1 MKITTMKFFGDI
13 LFLLFICGNLSSQ
26 NTVNRTKTRV
36 HSIMDDAFR
45 NSINIAH
52 NPLVATSPYSK
63 VTKAEKQRYQLDSLI
78 LTPGAGNISSPK
90 GKIECKY
97 DSLGRMI
104 LFYCLQSND
113 TTKELVFSY
122 KYVYRYGSNYMIR
135 DEYNSDNGPVSFH
148 MRTKTTYDQNNNI
161 QTIIESADTANLEN
175 NSTKIEYIYK
185 NNLLSVKNTISQSLA
200 LPLYST
206 RYYYDAL
213 NRDTAEVTFNNYIG
227 NDTLLAYTKQTYTYD
242 MNNDIIHSETNYYNK
257 TNWNPDS
264 KSDYIYNNSHDCIS
278 YKEKSMYIDS
288 TSNYQQNYITSYNKS
303 IMMSDINYGYTFAD
317 FPYSFK
323 SQIENIDLSMN
334 IGSNSLLVGTYSF
347 YYSKAK

>member
-1 MKITTMKFFGDI
+1 M
-13 LFLLFICGNLSSQ
+13 
-26 NTVNRTKTRV
+26 
-36 HSIMDDAFR
+36 
-45 NSINIAH
+45 
-52 NPLVATSPYSK
+52 
-63 VTKAEKQRYQLDSLI
+63 
-78 LTPGAGNISSPK
+78 
-90 GKIECKY
+90 
-97 DSLGRMI
+97 
-104 LFYCLQSND
+104 
-113 TTKELVFSY
+113 
-122 KYVYRYGSNYMIR
+122 
-135 DEYNSDNGPVSFH
+135 
-148 MRTKTTYDQNNNI
+148 
-161 QTIIESADTANLEN
+161 
-175 NSTKIEYIYK
+175 
-185 NNLLSVKNTISQSLA
+185 LSVKNTISQSLA

-334 IGSNSLLVGTYSF
+334 IGSNSLLVGTY
-347 YYSKAK
+347 